1 MVKKIIFFI
10 ISFISFFFS
19 SVTLAEPLEE
29 VSEKYANCL
38 MRQVEPQIKMNKDEN
53 DIVKDAFY
61 KCGQEEREWMG
72 VTDIKKMAGE
82 DYKNISEE
90 QLKLISELQS
100 DIVKKMKMN
109 MTEEILKVIREER
122 KKLIHNKV

>member
-1 MVKKIIFFI
+1 MVKKIIFFL

-38 MRQVEPQIKMNKDEN
+38 MGQVGSQIKMNKDEN
-53 DIVKDAFY
+53 DIVEDAFY
-61 KCGQEEREWMG
+61 KCRQEEKEWMG
-72 VTDIKKMAGE
+72 VTDIKKLAGD

-100 DIVKKMKMN
+100 DIVKKMKIN
-109 MTEEILKVIREER
+109 MTEEMLKVIREER
-122 KKLIHNKV
+122 KVDTQ

>member
-1 MVKKIIFFI
+1 MVKKIIFFL

-19 SVTLAEPLEE
+19 SVTFAEPLEE

-38 MRQVEPQIKMNKDEN
+38 MGQVGAQIKMNKDEN
-53 DIVKDAFY
+53 DIVEDAFY
-61 KCGQEEREWMG
+61 KCRQEEKVWMG
-72 VTDIKKMAGE
+72 VIDIKKLAGD

-100 DIVKKMKMN
+100 DIVKKMKIN
-109 MTEEILKVIREER
+109 MTEEMLKVIREER
-122 KKLIHNKV
+122 KVSTQ

>member
-1 MVKKIIFFI
+1 MVKKIIFFL

-38 MRQVEPQIKMNKDEN
+38 MGQVGSQIKMNKDEN
-53 DIVKDAFY
+53 DIVEDAFY
-61 KCGQEEREWMG
+61 KCRQVEKEWMG
-72 VTDIKKMAGE
+72 VTDIKKLAGN
-82 DYKNISEE
+82 DYKNLSGE

-100 DIVKKMKMN
+100 DIVKKMKIN
-109 MTEEILKVIREER
+109 MTEEMLKVIREER
-122 KKLIHNKV
+122 KVSTQ